1 MKIGM
6 RLTLG
11 AIVLLAVS
19 AALLGVSVYTQ
30 RLLDERLR
38 DVVEVHTPI
47 YMTSAAATAEL
58 LTIVGN
64 MQGYLAAPSPVLR
77 EAARQSQLA
86 FESRLAEL
94 EALVERQGASI
105 EAEHLRQL
113 RAVYEQWASL
123 PEELM
128 SLRDNPRANE
138 PALRL
143 LDDEVTPLVE
153 RQRKAITAIID
164 QQSSRTLAA
173 AGEAGLTAP
182 QAMAG
187 LKALA
192 DYRDTL
198 TQMEGNLR
206 GYLATSSVSYKM
218 DFAARQSLNQAAFI
232 NLQALKETLTEQ
244 QLPYYEQLLEARAS
258 FGPLPEEIF
267 ALHVG
272 ERRREDVYR
281 LTTESE
287 PRVNEMMAILEQLSA
302 GQAAELRSD
311 GAGSRAALQFQLQA
325 MLVTAVVG
333 LAASVVYTGFNI
345 RSIIGP
351 LKQMTA
357 AARRLAEGD
366 VQQTLSL
373 HSRDELGQMAAAFR
387 DTIAY
392 QQAMAQAAE
401 RLAGGDLTARVEPKS
416 ERDGLGQAFAH
427 MTANLSALV
436 GEVSANAQ
444 AVGAA
449 AAQLTRAAH
458 EAATATGQMTSTI
471 QQVALSN
478 GQQAQSISGTAV
490 AIEELQRAIDGVAR
504 GAEDQ
509 AAEVMRT
516 SVATNLMSGTISR
529 VTQDASTNA
538 QAATDTAQIARAGAQ
553 TVQETVSGMNA
564 IRAKVT
570 QSADKVREMD
580 ARSGQIGAIVEA
592 IDDIAAQTNLLALNA
607 AIEAARAGD
616 HGKGFA
622 VVADEVRKLAEKS
635 AAATKEIA
643 GLVQGIQ
650 QTASEAVAAMDA
662 GTREVEAGVASAGRS
677 GEALN
682 QILAAVEAVN
692 ERAKAATEAMRE
704 MGGASADM
712 VKAMQTISEVVEA
725 NTTAALEMSHG
736 AHTVTAAIENIAS
749 VSEENSASVQQ
760 VSASAEQINAQI
772 EEVSAS
778 AQSLAEMA
786 ASLLRQVAQFTL
798 AEAAPSHSPEA
809 TEPAAPPASPAL
821 KFHRP
826 APLLAHNGHRHN

>member
-1 MKIGM
+1 
-6 RLTLG
+6 
-11 AIVLLAVS
+11 
-19 AALLGVSVYTQ
+19 
-30 RLLDERLR
+30 
-38 DVVEVHTPI
+38 
-47 YMTSAAATAEL
+47 
-58 LTIVGN
+58 
-64 MQGYLAAPSPVLR
+64 
-77 EAARQSQLA
+77 
-86 FESRLAEL
+86 
-94 EALVERQGASI
+94 
-105 EAEHLRQL
+105 
-113 RAVYEQWASL
+113 
-123 PEELM
+123 
-128 SLRDNPRANE
+128 
-138 PALRL
+138 
-143 LDDEVTPLVE
+143 
-153 RQRKAITAIID
+153 
-164 QQSSRTLAA
+164 
-173 AGEAGLTAP
+173 
-182 QAMAG
+182 
-187 LKALA
+187 
-192 DYRDTL
+192 
-198 TQMEGNLR
+198 
-206 GYLATSSVSYKM
+206 
-218 DFAARQSLNQAAFI
+218 
-232 NLQALKETLTEQ
+232 
-244 QLPYYEQLLEARAS
+244 
-258 FGPLPEEIF
+258 
-267 ALHVG
+267 
-272 ERRREDVYR
+272 
-281 LTTESE
+281 
-287 PRVNEMMAILEQLSA
+287 
-302 GQAAELRSD
+302 
-311 GAGSRAALQFQLQA
+311 
-325 MLVTAVVG
+325 
-333 LAASVVYTGFNI
+333 
-345 RSIIGP
+345 
-351 LKQMTA
+351 
-357 AARRLAEGD
+357 
-366 VQQTLSL
+366 
-373 HSRDELGQMAAAFR
+373 
-387 DTIAY
+387 
-392 QQAMAQAAE
+392 
-401 RLAGGDLTARVEPKS
+401 
-416 ERDGLGQAFAH
+416 
-427 MTANLSALV
+427 
-436 GEVSANAQ
+436 
-444 AVGAA
+444 
-449 AAQLTRAAH
+449 
-458 EAATATGQMTSTI
+458 
-471 QQVALSN
+471 
-478 GQQAQSISGTAV
+478 
-490 AIEELQRAIDGVAR
+490 
-504 GAEDQ
+504 
-509 AAEVMRT
+509 MRT

-616 HGKGFA
+616 HGNGFA

-786 ASLLRQVAQFTL
+786 ASLQRQVAQFTL

-821 KFHRP
+821 KLHRP
-826 APLLAHNGHRHN
+826 APLLAHNGHRHS